1 MVVGMY
7 NYIAESWKRLY
18 KEKNDILK
26 QRIVAARRE
35 HAIVRVDKPSRL
47 DRARA
52 LGYKAKQG
60 FIVVRVRVSKG
71 GMRRKRARAGRRP
84 KHIGVVKIKQ
94 AESMKRVAERRVAE
108 RYPNMEVRGSYYL
121 FEDGRYYWFE
131 CILVDKSHP
140 AVKNDR
146 ELRHQLVFE

>member
-1 MVVGMY
+1 MVRGMY
-7 NYIAESWKRLY
+7 HHIAETWRRLY
-18 KEKNDILK
+18 RERSDILK
-26 QRIVAARRE
+26 EKIVTARDE
-35 HAIVRVDKPSRL
+35 NTMVRVERPSRL

-108 RYPNMEVRGSYYL
+108 RYPNMDVRGSYYL

-131 CILVDKSHP
+131 CILVDRAHP
-140 AVKNDR
+140 AVMNDR
-146 ELRHQLVFE
+146 ELVHQLKH

>member
-1 MVVGMY
+1 MVEGMY
-7 NYIAESWKRLY
+7 HKIAETWRRLY
-18 KEKNDILK
+18 RERSDVLK
-26 QRIVAARRE
+26 QRIVAARHE
-35 HAIVRVDKPSRL
+35 HAIVRVERPSRL

-60 FIVVRVRVSKG
+60 FIVVRIRVGKG

-108 RYPNMEVRGSYYL
+108 RYPNMDVRGSYYL

-131 CILVDKSHP
+131 CILVDRAHG

-146 ELRHQLVFE
+146 ELVHQLSH